1 MKKEVDMTIDQHI
14 EELRAELKASIDDA
28 EIAQITAELEAA
40 LSERERLEK
49 SFETAVEWLG

>member
-1 MKKEVDMTIDQHI
+1 MTIDQHI